1 MSTVNEE
8 IIEINIKK
16 KKPRK
21 TETRRGRKP
30 KEVKVPK
37 KRGRKPKPKDPD
49 KVEKKPK
56 KRGRKPKKT
65 FNLKELPKTF
75 FEENNSDTLVLLLP
89 NVKLSDLDNDNN
101 IQLFIPNDDGKL
113 TYKPTV
119 NNIQPYD
126 NQLFNTDYE
135 ILNKKDPK
143 ERDVKDMFQNIFE
156 KKEEKPDL
164 KNKKHSIKLEEKNED
179 EYQVNLM
186 TTNML
191 KEIRYQFI
199 NANKNN
205 KWPEKTNLACLWCFH
220 RFDTIPIALP
230 EKYNSYNDTFYL
242 DGCFCSFNC
251 AAAYNFDKKDHHMW
265 ERYSLLNLLYRK
277 INKKFIKIKPAPPRE
292 ALKIVGGYM
301 SIEEY
306 RNILITQNKEY
317 TLLHPPMISIIPK
330 IEETLTY
337 SNIKSN
343 KNAYVP
349 LDDDRIL
356 KAQESIKKS
365 KKKNN
370 NNKTLQDLMDLKIS

>member
-1 MSTVNEE
+1 MSTVSEE

-230 EKYNSYNDTFYL
+230 
-242 DGCFCSFNC
+242 
-251 AAAYNFDKKDHHMW
+251 
-265 ERYSLLNLLYRK
+265 
-277 INKKFIKIKPAPPRE
+277 
-292 ALKIVGGYM
+292 
-301 SIEEY
+301 
-306 RNILITQNKEY
+306 
-317 TLLHPPMISIIPK
+317 
-330 IEETLTY
+330 
-337 SNIKSN
+337 
-343 KNAYVP
+343 
-349 LDDDRIL
+349 
-356 KAQESIKKS
+356 
-365 KKKNN
+365 
-370 NNKTLQDLMDLKIS
+370 